1 MQINQQGTG
10 SLLGT
15 ATGQALSQAGDVV
28 SPRAQRSDA
37 GEVQPAARPA
47 RSSRRSALGILS
59 REIRAVLAA
68 SFRIGIRSGLPA
80 YSATTEPQ
88 SAGNVANEALR
99 AGKAIAGRA
108 PLDAGRSLDDLRRK
122 VESAAADVREIVGD
136 DDDGLEDAMSMIGA
150 GLDDQEEDAARNVV
164 SSAAVLSYESRLKQR
179 SMIRI
184 RTQEGDVVRFDLRRV
199 EQMSASDV
207 AVTDGNVSLSST
219 EIELS
224 SQTRMIL
231 RVDGDLNEAEFA
243 AIRNVFVQAKSISEE
258 FFGGDLAKAFDM
270 AAGIEFDTEQ
280 LSKVRMRFRE
290 QLDTALSFTSL
301 RTVMPEAVAL
311 PDPGPAPAIGV
322 KPEPI
327 PTIQPVDEAAPDVVV
342 AQASDGQDDAGSAS
356 EPGSVNAAAEAPV
369 EEDAI
374 GGFLKLLGDFLR
386 SVNEGFEPEPG
397 SSRYFYSQ
405 SFKLGILKAV
415 LEFTAPDNSR
425 KAAENA
431 AAFID
436 PVAVAEESA

>member
-1 MQINQQGTG
+1 MQINQLAT
-10 SLLGT
+10 SNLLGT
-15 ATGQALSQAGDVV
+15 TTRQPLSQAADVV
-28 SPRAQRSDA
+28 RPGARRTDA
-37 GEVQPAARPA
+37 AEVQPAAQNA
-47 RSSRRSALGILS
+47 RQARRSALSILS

-68 SFRIGIRSGLPA
+68 SFRIGIRSGLPG
-80 YSATTEPQ
+80 YSATSEPQ
-88 SAGNVANEALR
+88 SAANVANEALR

-122 VESAAADVREIVGD
+122 VESAAEDVRDIVGD
-136 DDDGLEDAMSMIGA
+136 DDDDLEDAMSLIGA
-150 GLDDQEEDAARNVV
+150 GLDDQEEDAAKNVV
-164 SSAAVLSYESRLKQR
+164 SSASVLSYESRLKQR
-179 SMIRI
+179 STIRI
-184 RTQEGDVVRFDLRRV
+184 RTQEGDIVRLDLKRV
-199 EQMSASDV
+199 EKMSASDV

-219 EIELS
+219 EVELS
-224 SQTRMIL
+224 SRTRMML
-231 RVDGDLNEAEFA
+231 RVNGDLNEAEFA
-243 AIRNVFVQAKSISEE
+243 AIQNVFAQAESIAQE

-280 LSKVRMRFRE
+280 LSKVRVRFRE

-311 PDPGPAPAIGV
+311 PEPAPAPVIGV

-327 PTIQPVDEAAPDVVV
+327 PTILPVDEAAPDVV
-342 AQASDGQDDAGSAS
+342 APKASEVQDDAESSSEAGSA
-356 EPGSVNAAAEAPV
+356 NAAAEAPV
-369 EEDAI
+369 AEGAI
-374 GGFLKLLGDFLR
+374 DGFLRLLGDFLR
-386 SVNEGFEPEPG
+386 SVNEGFELESG
-397 SSRYFYSQ
+397 SSRYFYSE

-415 LEFTAPDNSR
+415 LEFSAPDNSR